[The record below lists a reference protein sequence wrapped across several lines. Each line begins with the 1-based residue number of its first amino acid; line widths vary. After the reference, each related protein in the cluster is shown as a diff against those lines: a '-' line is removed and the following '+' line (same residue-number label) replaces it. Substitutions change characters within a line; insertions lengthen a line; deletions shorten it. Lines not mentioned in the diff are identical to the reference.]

1 MVPGLL
7 VKLKVLQLTIHSAAG
22 FLDTHPLVLYIRYV
36 QDRKLNYPQITQIR
50 KIKRYLWY

>member
-7 VKLKVLQLTIHSAAG
+7 VKHKVLQLTIYPVPG

-36 QDRKLNYPQITQIR
+36 QDRKLNYPQITQIHAD
-50 KIKRYLWY
+50 